1 MIKIGTMVVVMQT
14 YPIQPF
20 ATLSNHRFAI
30 DEITCGN
37 NAARVTAS
45 LHQILYPLAPA
56 SRGFSSPTV
65 FVTKDAG

>member
-1 MIKIGTMVVVMQT
+1 MKKIGTMMVVMQT

-20 ATLSNHRFAI
+20 ATLHQTSNHRFAI

-45 LHQILYPLAPA
+45 ILSNSLSIGA
-56 SRGFSSPTV
+56 RF
-65 FVTKDAG
+65 

>member
-30 DEITCGN
+30 DEIICGN

-45 LHQILYPLAPA
+45 TPSNSLSIGA
-56 SRGFSSPTV
+56 RF
-65 FVTKDAG
+65 